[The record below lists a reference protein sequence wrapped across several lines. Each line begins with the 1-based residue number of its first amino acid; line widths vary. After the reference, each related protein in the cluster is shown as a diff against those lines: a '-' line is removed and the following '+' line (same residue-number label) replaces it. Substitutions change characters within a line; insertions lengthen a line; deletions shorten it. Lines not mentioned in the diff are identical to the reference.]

1 MTPESTTTTQPP
13 VVPGVPAVAV
23 PFSVTTGPLQGFL
36 LLLLLVALLRRLG
49 LLPDDVQDAILKLP
63 DPDVAVYRL
72 REWFVAVRPTDVPVL
87 DRLRVGLTIGTTS
100 ISVP

>member
-1 MTPESTTTTQPP
+1 MTPTTTTTTQPP
-13 VVPGVPAVAV
+13 MLPVVPPVVV
-23 PFSVTTGPLQGFL
+23 PFSVTTGPIQGFL

-49 LLPDDVQDAILKLP
+49 LLPDDVQDAILKLT
-63 DPDVAVYRL
+63 DPDVAVFRL
-72 REWFVAVRPTDVPVL
+72 REWFVAVRPADLPVF